1 MASRAELI
9 MAQVR
14 GELGQLYRKKAPTKG
29 EGILEDL
36 TGAALGFNT
45 ATEAMYALEGSV
57 KDFYAPDK
65 VQKRTERRLNRQD
78 RRALRKE
85 TKQLSYD
92 TDFLPGDE
100 SGDLLYGQSLQ
111 YNKNEDGNY
120 SSEIVY
126 NNGRPGTRPDTA
138 PIYGPEPGV
147 DTTPPMLLPS
157 EDKVEEN
164 LEAATGDLYLKGT
177 IDINL
182 SGAGIFEQTFQES
195 TGVIFHNVDLDAIN
209 NEDGP
214 PILNRD
220 IYGAS
225 QYVAGAPFDTIA
237 SNAKTIQG
245 QNNLNYL
252 LGTTTPALPKPVRPE
267 VGLPV
272 QEEEEG
278 MLGNLFPEAIPGEI
292 TVNQQPAL
300 PKPVRPETPLPVEE
314 SEGLLGDLLMEPE
327 KKKKKKKKRFKRRS
341 K

>member
-92 TDFLPGDE
+92 TDFLSDDD
-100 SGDLLYGQSLQ
+100 SGDSLYNPG
-111 YNKNEDGNY
+111 
-120 SSEIVY
+120 
-126 NNGRPGTRPDTA
+126 GRPGTRPDTA

-177 IDINL
+177 IDTNF

-195 TGVIFHNVDLDAIN
+195 TGVKFHNVDLDAIN
-209 NEDGP
+209 NQDGP
-214 PILNRD
+214 PIFNRD

-237 SNAKTIQG
+237 SDAKTKEG

-252 LGTTTPALPKPVRPE
+252 LGTTTPALPQPVRPQ

-292 TVNQQPAL
+292 TI
-300 PKPVRPETPLPVEE
+300 K
-314 SEGLLGDLLMEPE
+314 S
-327 KKKKKKKKRFKRRS
+327 S
-341 K
+341 